1 MPRPL
6 GPVEVR
12 AIDAVVRIENQ
23 IAQTTLTITFF
34 NPAGRQQEG
43 QVLLPV
49 PIGAVLKSFA
59 IEGAN
64 REFKAR
70 VLPKDEARRIYD
82 RIVAQSKDPA
92 ILEFAGHGAVDSSVF
107 PIPARS
113 ECKLRLTYEEL
124 VPADMDRLDYVL
136 LRSES
141 PDYRV
146 KWNIDVKWALK
157 GGIATAYSPTHE
169 ISPARIAKGFR
180 AKLGGRIAPGPFRL
194 SVLRRKKKG
203 AVTSFLTHPEE
214 GRDGGHFLLLI
225 VPPER
230 DENAPALKREV
241 TVVIDRSG
249 SMAGEKMDQARA
261 AAVQV
266 VEGLEEGEFF
276 NL

>member
-92 ILEFAGHGAVDSSVF
+92 ILEFAGHSAVNSSVF

-113 ECKLRLTYEEL
+113 ECKLRLTYE
-124 VPADMDRLDYVL
+124 
-136 LRSES
+136 
-141 PDYRV
+141 
-146 KWNIDVKWALK
+146 
-157 GGIATAYSPTHE
+157 
-169 ISPARIAKGFR
+169 
-180 AKLGGRIAPGPFRL
+180 
-194 SVLRRKKKG
+194 
-203 AVTSFLTHPEE
+203 
-214 GRDGGHFLLLI
+214 
-225 VPPER
+225 
-230 DENAPALKREV
+230 
-241 TVVIDRSG
+241 
-249 SMAGEKMDQARA
+249 
-261 AAVQV
+261 
-266 VEGLEEGEFF
+266 
-276 NL
+276 